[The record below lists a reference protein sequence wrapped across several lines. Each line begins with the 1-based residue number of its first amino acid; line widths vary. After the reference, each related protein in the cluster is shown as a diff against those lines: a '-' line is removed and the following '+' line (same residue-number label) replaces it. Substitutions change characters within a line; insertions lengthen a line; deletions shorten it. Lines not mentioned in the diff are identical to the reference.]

1 MAPKGKEDPI
11 ERIGK
16 MIDERIS
23 AAFEGRAQT
32 EKEAKDPMAR
42 LEGMIDRAVGKHFA
56 AFAQSLE
63 EAESGGETE
72 SKRKPEDEGDGG
84 GILKILGL

>member
-1 MAPKGKEDPI
+1 MAPKKEDPI

-23 AAFEGRAQT
+23 AAFEGRAQS

-42 LEGMIDRAVGKHFA
+42 LEGIVDRAVGKHFEQ
-56 AFAQSLE
+56 FAKSLE
-63 EAESGGETE
+63 EAEASTETAGKE
-72 SKRKPEDEGDGG
+72 KKADDDDGG
-84 GILKILGL
+84 LLKVLGF